1 MKDFG
6 LRDIACFEYLAGKEV
21 RAPEQQ
27 ERKEKTE
34 NWSLV
39 ENQSIKK
46 EQDFRITTDKTE
58 NQVKN
63 VQ

>member
-1 MKDFG
+1 MKDFV
-6 LRDIACFEYLAGKEV
+6 LRDVTCVDYFAGEKV
-21 RAPEQQ
+21 RTQKQQ

-34 NWSLV
+34 NWGLV
-39 ENQSIKK
+39 ENQSIKE

-63 VQ
+63 IQ